1 MKNILYIIVLLII
14 FSCDTENV
22 SDCLKTSGTT
32 VTKNYSLEEFSK
44 VIFHEGI
51 ELEIKQGPI
60 NGLRITY
67 GKNIID
73 EIQSEILDDQLI
85 ITNNTSC
92 KLIRDFEPAKITLT
106 ASDISE
112 IRNASQFKV
121 FSTEVLR
128 FHSISLIS
136 ENYLVDYVNVGDFDL
151 IVENQNISIISNN
164 VSNFVIKGSTNKLF
178 VGFYSGQGKF
188 EGELLTAKNI
198 AVFHRGIN
206 KMVVNPTQEITG
218 EIRGAGD
225 VISINRPPI
234 VNVEE
239 FYTGILIFR
248 N

>member
-1 MKNILYIIVLLII
+1 M
-14 FSCDTENV
+14 
-22 SDCLKTSGTT
+22 
-32 VTKNYSLEEFSK
+32 
-44 VIFHEGI
+44 IFHEGI

-73 EIQSEILDDQLI
+73 EIHNEIVDDQLI

-92 KLIRDFEPAKITLT
+92 KLIRDFEPAKVTLT

-128 FHSISLIS
+128 FHSISLFS

-151 IVENQNISIISNN
+151 MLENENINIISNN
-164 VSNFVIKGSTNKLF
+164 VSNFVIKGSTTKLF

-188 EGELLTAKNI
+188 EGEFLTANEI
-198 AVFHRGIN
+198 ALFHRGIN
-206 KMVVNPTQEITG
+206 EIVVNPTQEITG
-218 EIRGAGD
+218 EIRGAGN
-225 VISINRPPI
+225 VISIYRPPI
-234 VNVEE
+234 VNVQE
-239 FYTGILIFR
+239 FYTGKLIFR

>member
-1 MKNILYIIVLLII
+1 MKNILYIIVLLIL

-22 SDCLKTSGTT
+22 SDCFKTSGTT

-60 NGLRITY
+60 NSLRITY

-73 EIQSEILDDQLI
+73 EIHNEIVDDQLI

-92 KLIRDFEPAKITLT
+92 KLIRDFEPAKVTLT

-121 FSTEVLR
+121 FSTEVIR
-128 FHSISLIS
+128 FHSITLIS

-151 IVENQNISIISNN
+151 MVENQNINIISNN
-164 VSNFVIKGSTNKLF
+164 VSNFVIKGFTNKLF

-188 EGELLTAKNI
+188 EGGFLTANYI
-198 AVFHRGIN
+198 SVFHRGIN
-206 KMVVNPTQEITG
+206 EIVVNPTQEITG
-218 EIRGAGD
+218 EIRGAGN
-225 VISINRPPI
+225 VISINRPPF
-234 VNVEE
+234 VNVQE
-239 FYTGILIFR
+239 FYTGKLIFR